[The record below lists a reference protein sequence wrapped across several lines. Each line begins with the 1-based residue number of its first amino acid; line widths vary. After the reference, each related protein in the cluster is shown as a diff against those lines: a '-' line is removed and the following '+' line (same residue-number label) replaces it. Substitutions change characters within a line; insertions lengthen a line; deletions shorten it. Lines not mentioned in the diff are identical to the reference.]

1 MKKNIVKE
9 IVLLVIFC
17 LLSTTMTFAQSL
29 GREKISQF
37 LKTYEELIVDVEKL
51 AEKNSVNE
59 FLKFQQKYVELSEK
73 LTEMI
78 TTENMDAIEEYAKR
92 VNVSEKGWT
101 LKLYGEMGNPEN
113 LKMFLQTVAYVY
125 SRDVDQKK
133 AAESL
138 QVCLH
143 RVKNYYSKL
152 RLNGTEIHRPAN
164 EGEYMEECVKVF
176 GEMMDCLE
184 ENHLEEGVHVLAR
197 FISEEI
203 AAAQTGEEKA

>member
-73 LTEMI
+73 LTEMQ
-78 TTENMDAIEEYAKR
+78 TMEQ
-92 VNVSEKGWT
+92 WT
-101 LKLYGEMGNPEN
+101 LEDSQKFLKLTDRY
-113 LKMFLQTVAYVY
+113 T
-125 SRDVDQKK
+125 K
-133 AAESL
+133 AVE
-138 QVCLH
+138 
-143 RVKNYYSKL
+143 K
-152 RLNGTEIHRPAN
+152 LNGTSSVDMNIEDFDLSS
-164 EGEYMEECVKVF
+164 F
-176 GEMMDCLE
+176 G
-184 ENHLEEGVHVLAR
+184 
-197 FISEEI
+197 F
-203 AAAQTGEEKA
+203 